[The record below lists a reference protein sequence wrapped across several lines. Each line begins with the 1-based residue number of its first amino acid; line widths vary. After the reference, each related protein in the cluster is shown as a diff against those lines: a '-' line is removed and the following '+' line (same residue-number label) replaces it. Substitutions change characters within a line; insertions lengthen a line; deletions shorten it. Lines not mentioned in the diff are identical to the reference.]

1 MYCNNYS
8 LQNINFSKVQKHI
21 QCLIFLCDPNVHFL
35 KLTERWRSVVEAVYL
50 KEVIKYIISE
60 T

>member
-1 MYCNNYS
+1 
-8 LQNINFSKVQKHI
+8 
-21 QCLIFLCDPNVHFL
+21 L

-50 KEVIKYIISE
+50 KKVIKYIIPE